1 MMMSKKAAPEKAP
14 AKVNN
19 CTQDKVF
26 MVVLHII
33 LAFILVVVIYPLLFV
48 VFASVSDPQYVNSG
62 ALLLYPKGFNLLGYQ
77 QVFRDQRI
85 LIGYANTIYYT
96 VFGTILA
103 VAVNM
108 MAGYS
113 LSRDDLPG
121 RGIIMALF
129 VFTMYFGGGMIPFY
143 LIVRNLHLTNT
154 RAILVLLGGT
164 SVYNMIIVRSF
175 FVSTIP
181 RELQEAAEIDGC
193 GIARFFVSIVM
204 PLSKAITAV
213 IVLYCAVGQW
223 NAYFN
228 ALIFLSDRDKFPLQ
242 IFLREILLTAKTY
255 ESAEVLSTLSGD
267 DLARMQRMSEVT
279 KYGVIVVSTLPIIA
293 LYPFLQ
299 KYFVKGVM
307 IGSLKG

>member
-1 MMMSKKAAPEKAP
+1 MKRQKEKTALTHI
-14 AKVNN
+14 NN
-19 CTQDKVF
+19 CAQDKVF
-26 MVVLHII
+26 MTVLHVVL
-33 LAFILVVVIYPLLFV
+33 AFVLIVVIYPLLFV
-48 VFASVSDPQYVNSG
+48 VFASMSDPQYVNSG

-85 LIGYANTIYYT
+85 LIGYGNTIYYT

-108 MAGYS
+108 MGGYA

-121 RGIIMALF
+121 RGIVMALF

-154 RAILVLLGGT
+154 RTILVLLGGT
-164 SVYNMIIVRSF
+164 SVYNMIIARSF
-175 FVSTIP
+175 FISTIP

-193 GIARFFVSIVM
+193 GTGRFFFSIVM

-228 ALIFLSDRDKFPLQ
+228 ALIFISDRDKFPLQ

-255 ESAEVLSTLSGD
+255 ESADVLSTLSGD
-267 DLARMQRMSEVT
+267 DLARM
-279 KYGVIVVSTLPIIA
+279 
-293 LYPFLQ
+293 
-299 KYFVKGVM
+299 
-307 IGSLKG
+307 

>member
-1 MMMSKKAAPEKAP
+1 MKRQKEKTALTHI
-14 AKVNN
+14 NN
-19 CTQDKVF
+19 CAQDKVF
-26 MVVLHII
+26 MTVLYVVL
-33 LAFILVVVIYPLLFV
+33 ALVLIVVIYPLLFV
-48 VFASVSDPQYVNSG
+48 LFASMSDPQYVNSG

-85 LIGYANTIYYT
+85 LIGYGNTIYYT

-103 VAVNM
+103 VAINM
-108 MAGYS
+108 MGGYA

-121 RGIIMALF
+121 RGIVMALF

-154 RAILVLLGGT
+154 RTILVLLGGT

-175 FVSTIP
+175 FISTIP

-193 GIARFFVSIVM
+193 GTGRFFFSIVM

-228 ALIFLSDRDKFPLQ
+228 ALIFISDRDKFPLQ

-255 ESAEVLSTLSGD
+255 ESADVLSTLSGD

-279 KYGVIVVSTLPIIA
+279 KYGGIVVSTLPIIA

>member
-1 MMMSKKAAPEKAP
+1 MKRQKEKTALTHI
-14 AKVNN
+14 NN
-19 CTQDKVF
+19 CAQDKVF
-26 MVVLHII
+26 MTVLYVVL
-33 LAFILVVVIYPLLFV
+33 ALVLIVVIYPLLFV
-48 VFASVSDPQYVNSG
+48 LFASMSNPQYVNSG

-85 LIGYANTIYYT
+85 LIGYGNTIYYT

-108 MAGYS
+108 MGGYA

-121 RGIIMALF
+121 RGIVMALF

-154 RAILVLLGGT
+154 RTILVLLGGT
-164 SVYNMIIVRSF
+164 SVYNMIIARSF
-175 FVSTIP
+175 FISTIP

-193 GIARFFVSIVM
+193 GTGRFFFSIVM

-228 ALIFLSDRDKFPLQ
+228 ALIFISDRDKFPLQ

-255 ESAEVLSTLSGD
+255 ESADVLSTLSGD

>member
-1 MMMSKKAAPEKAP
+1 MKRRKEKTALTHI
-14 AKVNN
+14 NN

-26 MVVLHII
+26 MTVLYVVL
-33 LAFILVVVIYPLLFV
+33 ALVLIVVIYPLLFV
-48 VFASVSDPQYVNSG
+48 LFASMSDPQYVNSG

-85 LIGYANTIYYT
+85 LIGYGNTIYYT

-108 MAGYS
+108 MGGYA

-121 RGIIMALF
+121 RGIVMALF

-154 RAILVLLGGT
+154 RTILVLLGGT
-164 SVYNMIIVRSF
+164 SVYNMIIARSF
-175 FVSTIP
+175 FISTIP

-193 GIARFFVSIVM
+193 GTGRFFFSIVM

-228 ALIFLSDRDKFPLQ
+228 ALIFISDRDKFPLQ

-255 ESAEVLSTLSGD
+255 ESADVLSTLSGD

>member
-1 MMMSKKAAPEKAP
+1 MKRQKEKTALTHI
-14 AKVNN
+14 NN
-19 CTQDKVF
+19 CAQDKVF
-26 MVVLHII
+26 MTVLYVVL
-33 LAFILVVVIYPLLFV
+33 AFVLIVVIYPLLFV
-48 VFASVSDPQYVNSG
+48 LFASMSDPQYVNSG

-85 LIGYANTIYYT
+85 LIGYGNTIYYT

-108 MAGYS
+108 MGGYA

-121 RGIIMALF
+121 RGIVMALF

-154 RAILVLLGGT
+154 RTILVLLGGT
-164 SVYNMIIVRSF
+164 SVYNMIIARSF
-175 FVSTIP
+175 FISTIP

-193 GIARFFVSIVM
+193 GTGRFFFSIVM

-228 ALIFLSDRDKFPLQ
+228 ALIFISDRDKFPLQ

-255 ESAEVLSTLSGD
+255 ESADVLSTLSGD

-279 KYGVIVVSTLPIIA
+279 KYGVIIVSTLPIIA

>member
-1 MMMSKKAAPEKAP
+1 MT
-14 AKVNN
+14 VLY
-19 CTQDKVF
+19 
-26 MVVLHII
+26 VVL
-33 LAFILVVVIYPLLFV
+33 ALVLIVVIYPLLFV
-48 VFASVSDPQYVNSG
+48 LFASMSDPQYVNSG

-85 LIGYANTIYYT
+85 LIGYGNTIYYT

-103 VAVNM
+103 VAINM
-108 MAGYS
+108 MGGYA

-121 RGIIMALF
+121 RGIVMALF

-154 RAILVLLGGT
+154 RTILVLLGGT
-164 SVYNMIIVRSF
+164 SVYNMIIARSF
-175 FVSTIP
+175 FISTIP

-193 GIARFFVSIVM
+193 GTGRFFFSIVM

-228 ALIFLSDRDKFPLQ
+228 ALIFISDRDKFPLQ

-255 ESAEVLSTLSGD
+255 ESADVLSTLSGD

>member
-1 MMMSKKAAPEKAP
+1 MKRQKEKTALTHI
-14 AKVNN
+14 NN
-19 CTQDKVF
+19 CAQDKVF
-26 MVVLHII
+26 MTVLYVVL
-33 LAFILVVVIYPLLFV
+33 ALVLIVVIYPLLFV
-48 VFASVSDPQYVNSG
+48 LFASMSDPQYVNSG

-85 LIGYANTIYYT
+85 LIGYGNTIYYT

-103 VAVNM
+103 VAINM
-108 MAGYS
+108 MGGYA

-121 RGIIMALF
+121 RGIVMALF

-154 RAILVLLGGT
+154 RTILVLLGGT

-175 FVSTIP
+175 FISTIP

-193 GIARFFVSIVM
+193 GTGRFFFSIVM

-228 ALIFLSDRDKFPLQ
+228 ALIFISDRDKFPLQ

-255 ESAEVLSTLSGD
+255 ESADVLSTLSGD
-267 DLARMQRMSEVT
+267 DLARMQRKSEVT

>member
-1 MMMSKKAAPEKAP
+1 MKRQKEKTALTHI
-14 AKVNN
+14 NN
-19 CTQDKVF
+19 CAQDKVF
-26 MVVLHII
+26 MTVLYVVLTFVLI
-33 LAFILVVVIYPLLFV
+33 VVIYPLLFV
-48 VFASVSDPQYVNSG
+48 VFASMSDPQYVNSG

-85 LIGYANTIYYT
+85 LIGYGNTIYYT

-108 MAGYS
+108 MGGYA

-121 RGIIMALF
+121 RGIVMALF

-154 RAILVLLGGT
+154 RTILVLLGGT
-164 SVYNMIIVRSF
+164 SVYNMIIARSF
-175 FVSTIP
+175 FISTIP

-193 GIARFFVSIVM
+193 GTGRFFFSIVM

-228 ALIFLSDRDKFPLQ
+228 ALIFISDRDKFPLQ

-255 ESAEVLSTLSGD
+255 ESADVLSTLSGD

>member
-1 MMMSKKAAPEKAP
+1 MKRQKEKTALTHI
-14 AKVNN
+14 NN
-19 CTQDKVF
+19 CAQDKVF
-26 MVVLHII
+26 MTVLYVVL
-33 LAFILVVVIYPLLFV
+33 ALVLIVVIYPLLFV
-48 VFASVSDPQYVNSG
+48 VFASMSDPQYVNSG

-85 LIGYANTIYYT
+85 LIGYGNTIYYT

-108 MAGYS
+108 MGGYA

-121 RGIIMALF
+121 RGIVMALC

-154 RAILVLLGGT
+154 RTILVLLGGT

-175 FVSTIP
+175 FISTIP

-193 GIARFFVSIVM
+193 GTGRFFFSIVM

-228 ALIFLSDRDKFPLQ
+228 ALIFISDRDKFPLQ

-255 ESAEVLSTLSGD
+255 ESADVLSTLSGD

>member
-1 MMMSKKAAPEKAP
+1 MKRQKEKTALTHI
-14 AKVNN
+14 NN
-19 CTQDKVF
+19 CAQDKVF
-26 MVVLHII
+26 MTVLYVVLALVLI
-33 LAFILVVVIYPLLFV
+33 VVVYPLLFV
-48 VFASVSDPQYVNSG
+48 LFASMSDPQYVNSG

-85 LIGYANTIYYT
+85 LIGYGNTIYYT

-108 MAGYS
+108 MGGYA

-121 RGIIMALF
+121 RGIVMALF

-154 RAILVLLGGT
+154 RTILVLLGGT
-164 SVYNMIIVRSF
+164 SVYNMIIARSF
-175 FVSTIP
+175 FISTIP

-193 GIARFFVSIVM
+193 GTGRFFFSIVM

-228 ALIFLSDRDKFPLQ
+228 ALIFISDRDKFPLQ

-255 ESAEVLSTLSGD
+255 ESADVLSTLSGD

>member
-1 MMMSKKAAPEKAP
+1 M
-14 AKVNN
+14 
-19 CTQDKVF
+19 
-26 MVVLHII
+26 
-33 LAFILVVVIYPLLFV
+33 
-48 VFASVSDPQYVNSG
+48 AS
-62 ALLLYPKGFNLLGYQ
+62 
-77 QVFRDQRI
+77 
-85 LIGYANTIYYT
+85 
-96 VFGTILA
+96 
-103 VAVNM
+103 
-108 MAGYS
+108 
-113 LSRDDLPG
+113 DL
-121 RGIIMALF
+121 
-129 VFTMYFGGGMIPFY
+129 
-143 LIVRNLHLTNT
+143 NLHLTNT
-154 RAILVLLGGT
+154 RTILVLLGGT

-175 FVSTIP
+175 FISTIP

-193 GIARFFVSIVM
+193 GTGRFFFSIVM

-228 ALIFLSDRDKFPLQ
+228 ALIFISDRDKFPLQ

-255 ESAEVLSTLSGD
+255 ESADVLSTLSGD

>member
-1 MMMSKKAAPEKAP
+1 MKRQKEKTALTHI
-14 AKVNN
+14 NN
-19 CTQDKVF
+19 CAQDKVF
-26 MVVLHII
+26 MTVLYVVL
-33 LAFILVVVIYPLLFV
+33 ALVLIVVIYPLLFV
-48 VFASVSDPQYVNSG
+48 LFASMSDPQYVNSG
-62 ALLLYPKGFNLLGYQ
+62 ALLLYPKGFNLRGYQ

-85 LIGYANTIYYT
+85 LIGYGNTIYYT

-103 VAVNM
+103 VAINM
-108 MAGYS
+108 MGGYA

-121 RGIIMALF
+121 RGIVMALF

-154 RAILVLLGGT
+154 RTILVLLGGT

-175 FVSTIP
+175 FISTIP

-193 GIARFFVSIVM
+193 GTGRFFFSIVM

-228 ALIFLSDRDKFPLQ
+228 ALIFISDRDKFPLQ

-255 ESAEVLSTLSGD
+255 ESADVLSTLSGD

>member
-1 MMMSKKAAPEKAP
+1 MKRQKEKTALTHI
-14 AKVNN
+14 NN
-19 CTQDKVF
+19 CAQDKVF
-26 MVVLHII
+26 MTVLYVVL
-33 LAFILVVVIYPLLFV
+33 ALVLIVVIYPLLFV
-48 VFASVSDPQYVNSG
+48 VFASMSDPQYVNSG

-85 LIGYANTIYYT
+85 LIGYGNTIYYT

-108 MAGYS
+108 MGGYA

-121 RGIIMALF
+121 RGIVMSLF

-154 RAILVLLGGT
+154 RTILVLLGGT
-164 SVYNMIIVRSF
+164 SVYNMIIARSF
-175 FVSTIP
+175 FISTIP

-193 GIARFFVSIVM
+193 GTGRFFFSIVM

-228 ALIFLSDRDKFPLQ
+228 ALIFISDRDKFPLQ

-255 ESAEVLSTLSGD
+255 ESADVLSTLSGD

>member
-1 MMMSKKAAPEKAP
+1 MT
-14 AKVNN
+14 VLY
-19 CTQDKVF
+19 
-26 MVVLHII
+26 VVL
-33 LAFILVVVIYPLLFV
+33 ALVLIVVIYPLLFV
-48 VFASVSDPQYVNSG
+48 LFASMSDPQYVNSG

-85 LIGYANTIYYT
+85 LIGYGNTIYYT

-108 MAGYS
+108 MGGYA

-121 RGIIMALF
+121 RGIVMALF

-154 RAILVLLGGT
+154 RTILVLLGGT

-175 FVSTIP
+175 FISTIP

-193 GIARFFVSIVM
+193 GTGRFFFSIVM

-228 ALIFLSDRDKFPLQ
+228 ALIFISDRDKFPLQ

-255 ESAEVLSTLSGD
+255 ESADVLSTLSGD

>member
-1 MMMSKKAAPEKAP
+1 MKRQKEKTALTHI
-14 AKVNN
+14 NN
-19 CTQDKVF
+19 CAQDKVF
-26 MVVLHII
+26 MTVLYVVL
-33 LAFILVVVIYPLLFV
+33 ALVLIVVIYPLLFV
-48 VFASVSDPQYVNSG
+48 LFASMSDPQYVNSG

-85 LIGYANTIYYT
+85 LIGYGNTIYYT

-108 MAGYS
+108 MGGYA

-121 RGIIMALF
+121 RGIVMALF

-154 RAILVLLGGT
+154 RTILVLLGGT
-164 SVYNMIIVRSF
+164 SVYNMIIARSF
-175 FVSTIP
+175 FISTIP
-181 RELQEAAEIDGC
+181 RELQEAAEIDCC
-193 GIARFFVSIVM
+193 GTGRFFFSIVM

-228 ALIFLSDRDKFPLQ
+228 ALRFISDRDKFPLQ

-255 ESAEVLSTLSGD
+255 ESADVLSTLSGD

>member
-1 MMMSKKAAPEKAP
+1 MKRQKEKTALTHI
-14 AKVNN
+14 NN
-19 CTQDKVF
+19 CAQDKVF
-26 MVVLHII
+26 MTVLYVVL
-33 LAFILVVVIYPLLFV
+33 ALVLIVVIYPMLFV
-48 VFASVSDPQYVNSG
+48 LFASMSDPQYVNSG

-85 LIGYANTIYYT
+85 LIGYGNTIYYT

-103 VAVNM
+103 VAINM
-108 MAGYS
+108 MGGYA

-121 RGIIMALF
+121 RGIVMALF

-154 RAILVLLGGT
+154 RTILVLLGGT

-175 FVSTIP
+175 FISTIP

-193 GIARFFVSIVM
+193 GTGRFFFSIVM

-228 ALIFLSDRDKFPLQ
+228 ALIFISDRDKFPLQ

-255 ESAEVLSTLSGD
+255 ESADVLSTLSGD
-267 DLARMQRMSEVT
+267 DLARMQRKSEVT

>member
-1 MMMSKKAAPEKAP
+1 MKRQKEKTALTHI
-14 AKVNN
+14 NN
-19 CTQDKVF
+19 CAQDKVF
-26 MVVLHII
+26 MSVLYVVL
-33 LAFILVVVIYPLLFV
+33 ALVLIVVIYPLLFV
-48 VFASVSDPQYVNSG
+48 VFASMSDPQYVNSG

-85 LIGYANTIYYT
+85 LIGYGNTIYYT

-108 MAGYS
+108 MGGYA

-121 RGIIMALF
+121 RGIVMALF

-154 RAILVLLGGT
+154 RTILVLLGGT
-164 SVYNMIIVRSF
+164 SVYNMIIARSF
-175 FVSTIP
+175 FISTIP

-193 GIARFFVSIVM
+193 GTGRFFFSIVM

-228 ALIFLSDRDKFPLQ
+228 ALIFISDRDKFPLQ

-255 ESAEVLSTLSGD
+255 ESADVLSTLSGD

>member
-1 MMMSKKAAPEKAP
+1 MKRQKEKTALTHI
-14 AKVNN
+14 NN
-19 CTQDKVF
+19 CAQDNVF
-26 MVVLHII
+26 MTVLYVVL
-33 LAFILVVVIYPLLFV
+33 ALVLIVVIYPLLFV
-48 VFASVSDPQYVNSG
+48 LFASMSDPQYVNSG

-85 LIGYANTIYYT
+85 LIGYGNTIYYT

-108 MAGYS
+108 MGGYA

-121 RGIIMALF
+121 RGIVMALF

-154 RAILVLLGGT
+154 RTILVLLGGT

-175 FVSTIP
+175 FISTIP

-193 GIARFFVSIVM
+193 GTGRFFFSIVM

-228 ALIFLSDRDKFPLQ
+228 ALIFISDRDKFPLQ

-255 ESAEVLSTLSGD
+255 ESADVLSTLSGD

>member
-1 MMMSKKAAPEKAP
+1 MKRQKEKTALTHI
-14 AKVNN
+14 NN
-19 CTQDKVF
+19 CAQDKVF
-26 MVVLHII
+26 MTVLYVVL
-33 LAFILVVVIYPLLFV
+33 ALVLIVVIYPLLFV
-48 VFASVSDPQYVNSG
+48 VFASMSDPQYVNSG

-85 LIGYANTIYYT
+85 LIGYGNTIYYT

-108 MAGYS
+108 MGGYA

-121 RGIIMALF
+121 RGIVMALF

-154 RAILVLLGGT
+154 RTILVLLGGT
-164 SVYNMIIVRSF
+164 SVYNMIIARSF
-175 FVSTIP
+175 FISTIP

-193 GIARFFVSIVM
+193 GTGRFFFSIVM

-228 ALIFLSDRDKFPLQ
+228 ALIFISDRDKFPLQ

-255 ESAEVLSTLSGD
+255 ESADVLSTLSGD

>member
-1 MMMSKKAAPEKAP
+1 MKRQKEKAALTHI
-14 AKVNN
+14 NN

-26 MVVLHII
+26 MTVLYVVL
-33 LAFILVVVIYPLLFV
+33 ALVLIVVIYPLLFV
-48 VFASVSDPQYVNSG
+48 LFASMSDPQYVNSG

-85 LIGYANTIYYT
+85 LIGYGNTIYYT

-108 MAGYS
+108 MGGYA

-121 RGIIMALF
+121 RGIVMALF

-154 RAILVLLGGT
+154 RTILVLLGGT

-175 FVSTIP
+175 FISTIP

-193 GIARFFVSIVM
+193 GTGRFFFSIVM

-228 ALIFLSDRDKFPLQ
+228 ALIFISDRDKFPLQ

-255 ESAEVLSTLSGD
+255 ESADVLSTLSGD

>member
-1 MMMSKKAAPEKAP
+1 MKRQKEKTALTHI
-14 AKVNN
+14 NN
-19 CTQDKVF
+19 CAQDKVF
-26 MVVLHII
+26 MTVLHVVL
-33 LAFILVVVIYPLLFV
+33 AFVLIVVIYPLLFV
-48 VFASVSDPQYVNSG
+48 VFASMSDPQYVNSG

-85 LIGYANTIYYT
+85 LIGYGNTIYYT

-108 MAGYS
+108 MGGYA

-121 RGIIMALF
+121 RGIVMALF

-143 LIVRNLHLTNT
+143 LIVRNLHFTNT
-154 RAILVLLGGT
+154 RTILVLLGGT
-164 SVYNMIIVRSF
+164 SVYNMIIARSF
-175 FVSTIP
+175 FISTIP

-193 GIARFFVSIVM
+193 GTGRFFFSIVM

-228 ALIFLSDRDKFPLQ
+228 ALIFISDRDKFPLQ

-255 ESAEVLSTLSGD
+255 ESADVLSTLSGD

>member
-1 MMMSKKAAPEKAP
+1 MKRQKEKTALTHI
-14 AKVNN
+14 NN
-19 CTQDKVF
+19 CAQDKVF
-26 MVVLHII
+26 MTVLYVI
-33 LAFILVVVIYPLLFV
+33 LAFVLIVVIYPLLFV
-48 VFASVSDPQYVNSG
+48 LFASMSDPQYVNSG

-85 LIGYANTIYYT
+85 LIGYGNTIYYT

-103 VAVNM
+103 VAINM
-108 MAGYS
+108 MGGYA

-121 RGIIMALF
+121 RGIVMALF

-154 RAILVLLGGT
+154 RTILVLLGGT
-164 SVYNMIIVRSF
+164 SVYNMIIARSF
-175 FVSTIP
+175 FISTIP

-193 GIARFFVSIVM
+193 GTGRFFFSIVM

-228 ALIFLSDRDKFPLQ
+228 ALIFISDRDKFPLQ

-255 ESAEVLSTLSGD
+255 ESADVLSTLSGD

>member
-1 MMMSKKAAPEKAP
+1 MKRQKEKTALTHI
-14 AKVNN
+14 NN
-19 CTQDKVF
+19 CAQDKAF
-26 MVVLHII
+26 MTVLYVVL
-33 LAFILVVVIYPLLFV
+33 ALVLIVVIYPLLFV
-48 VFASVSDPQYVNSG
+48 LFASMSDPQYVNSG

-85 LIGYANTIYYT
+85 LIGYGNTIYYT

-108 MAGYS
+108 MGGYA

-121 RGIIMALF
+121 RGIVMALF

-154 RAILVLLGGT
+154 RTILVLLGGT
-164 SVYNMIIVRSF
+164 SVYNMIIARSF
-175 FVSTIP
+175 FISTIP

-193 GIARFFVSIVM
+193 GTGRFFFSIVM

-228 ALIFLSDRDKFPLQ
+228 ALIFISDRDKFPLQ

-255 ESAEVLSTLSGD
+255 ESADVLSTLSGD

>member
-1 MMMSKKAAPEKAP
+1 MKRQKEKTALTHI
-14 AKVNN
+14 NN
-19 CTQDKVF
+19 CAQDKVF
-26 MVVLHII
+26 MTVLYVVL
-33 LAFILVVVIYPLLFV
+33 ALVLIVVIYPLLFV
-48 VFASVSDPQYVNSG
+48 VFASMSDPQYVNSG

-85 LIGYANTIYYT
+85 LIGYGNTIYYT

-108 MAGYS
+108 MGGYA

-121 RGIIMALF
+121 RGIVMALF

-154 RAILVLLGGT
+154 RTILVLLGGT

-175 FVSTIP
+175 FISTIP

-193 GIARFFVSIVM
+193 GTGRFFFSIVM

-228 ALIFLSDRDKFPLQ
+228 ALIFISDRDKFPLQ

-255 ESAEVLSTLSGD
+255 ESADVLSTLSGD

>member
-1 MMMSKKAAPEKAP
+1 MKRQKEKTALTHI
-14 AKVNN
+14 NN
-19 CTQDKVF
+19 CAQDKIF
-26 MVVLHII
+26 MTVLYVVL
-33 LAFILVVVIYPLLFV
+33 ALVLIVVIYPLLFV
-48 VFASVSDPQYVNSG
+48 LFASMSDPQYVNSG

-85 LIGYANTIYYT
+85 LIGYGNTIYYT

-108 MAGYS
+108 MGGYA

-121 RGIIMALF
+121 RGIVMALF

-154 RAILVLLGGT
+154 RTILVLLGGT

-175 FVSTIP
+175 FISTIP

-193 GIARFFVSIVM
+193 GTGRFFFSIVM

-228 ALIFLSDRDKFPLQ
+228 ALIFISDRDKFPLQ

-255 ESAEVLSTLSGD
+255 ESADVLSTLSGD

>member
-1 MMMSKKAAPEKAP
+1 MKRQKEKTALTHI
-14 AKVNN
+14 NN
-19 CTQDKVF
+19 CAQDKVF
-26 MVVLHII
+26 MTVLYVI
-33 LAFILVVVIYPLLFV
+33 LAFVLIVVIYPLLFV
-48 VFASVSDPQYVNSG
+48 LFASMSDPQYVNSG

-85 LIGYANTIYYT
+85 LIGYGNTIYYT

-108 MAGYS
+108 MGGYA

-121 RGIIMALF
+121 RGIVMALF

-154 RAILVLLGGT
+154 RTILVLLGGT
-164 SVYNMIIVRSF
+164 SVYNMIIARSF
-175 FVSTIP
+175 FISTIP

-193 GIARFFVSIVM
+193 GTGRFFFSIVM

-228 ALIFLSDRDKFPLQ
+228 ALIFISDRDKFPLQ

-255 ESAEVLSTLSGD
+255 ESADVLSTLSGD

>member
-1 MMMSKKAAPEKAP
+1 MKRQKEKTALTHI
-14 AKVNN
+14 NN
-19 CTQDKVF
+19 CAQDKVF
-26 MVVLHII
+26 MTVLYVVL
-33 LAFILVVVIYPLLFV
+33 ALVLIVVIYPLLFV
-48 VFASVSDPQYVNSG
+48 VFASMSDPQYVNSG

-85 LIGYANTIYYT
+85 LIGYGNTIYYT

-108 MAGYS
+108 MGGYA

-121 RGIIMALF
+121 RDIVMALF

-154 RAILVLLGGT
+154 RTILVLLGGT
-164 SVYNMIIVRSF
+164 SVYNMIIARSF
-175 FVSTIP
+175 FISTIP

-193 GIARFFVSIVM
+193 GTGRFFFSIVM

-228 ALIFLSDRDKFPLQ
+228 ALIFISDRDKFPLQ

-255 ESAEVLSTLSGD
+255 ESADVLSTLSGD

>member
-1 MMMSKKAAPEKAP
+1 MKRQKEKTALTHI
-14 AKVNN
+14 NN
-19 CTQDKVF
+19 CAQDKVF
-26 MVVLHII
+26 MTVLHVVL
-33 LAFILVVVIYPLLFV
+33 AFVLIVVIYPLLFV
-48 VFASVSDPQYVNSG
+48 LFASMSDPQYVNSG

-85 LIGYANTIYYT
+85 LIGYGNTIYYT

-108 MAGYS
+108 MGGYA

-121 RGIIMALF
+121 RGIVMALF

-154 RAILVLLGGT
+154 RTILVLLGGT
-164 SVYNMIIVRSF
+164 SVYNMIIARSF
-175 FVSTIP
+175 FISTIP

-193 GIARFFVSIVM
+193 GTGRFFFSIVM

-228 ALIFLSDRDKFPLQ
+228 ALIFISDRDKFPLQ
-242 IFLREILLTAKTY
+242 IFLLTAKTY
-255 ESAEVLSTLSGD
+255 ESADVLSTLSGD

>member
-1 MMMSKKAAPEKAP
+1 MVERESGASRLF
-14 AKVNN
+14 NILN
-19 CTQDKVF
+19 YVF
-26 MVVLHII
+26 
-33 LAFILVVVIYPLLFV
+33 LAFIGIICLYPFLYV
-48 VFASVSDPQYVNSG
+48 VFASFSDPNQFIKHDFTVLWAPAGFSLEAYKHVFTGELGSGYMNTLIYVVAGTAISMLLTFLG
-62 ALLLYPKGFNLLGYQ
+62 AY
-77 QVFRDQRI
+77 V
-85 LIGYANTIYYT
+85 
-96 VFGTILA
+96 
-103 VAVNM
+103 
-108 MAGYS
+108 
-113 LSRDDLPG
+113 LSRKGYLLKKPLTMV
-121 RGIIMALF
+121 IM
-129 VFTMYFGGGMIPFY
+129 FTMYFNGGMIPFY

-154 RAILVLLGGT
+154 RTILVLLGGT
-164 SVYNMIIVRSF
+164 SVYNMIIARSF
-175 FVSTIP
+175 FISTIP

-193 GIARFFVSIVM
+193 GTGRFFFSIVM

-228 ALIFLSDRDKFPLQ
+228 ALIFISDRDKFPLQ

-255 ESAEVLSTLSGD
+255 ESADVLSTLSGD

>member
-1 MMMSKKAAPEKAP
+1 MKRQKEKTALTHI
-14 AKVNN
+14 NN
-19 CTQDKVF
+19 CAQDKVF
-26 MVVLHII
+26 MTVLYVVL
-33 LAFILVVVIYPLLFV
+33 ALVLIVVIYPLLFV
-48 VFASVSDPQYVNSG
+48 VFASMSDPQYVNSG

-85 LIGYANTIYYT
+85 LIGYGNTIYYT

-108 MAGYS
+108 MGGYA

-121 RGIIMALF
+121 RGIVMALF

-154 RAILVLLGGT
+154 RTILVLLGGT
-164 SVYNMIIVRSF
+164 SVYNMIIARSF
-175 FVSTIP
+175 FISTIP

-193 GIARFFVSIVM
+193 GTGRFFFSIVM

-228 ALIFLSDRDKFPLQ
+228 ALIFISDRDKFPLQ

-255 ESAEVLSTLSGD
+255 ESADVLSTLSGD
-267 DLARMQRMSEVT
+267 DLARMQRISEVT

>member
-1 MMMSKKAAPEKAP
+1 MKRQKEKTALTHI
-14 AKVNN
+14 NN
-19 CTQDKVF
+19 CAQDKVF
-26 MVVLHII
+26 MTVLYVVL
-33 LAFILVVVIYPLLFV
+33 ALVLIVVIYPLLFV
-48 VFASVSDPQYVNSG
+48 LFASMSDPRYVNSG

-85 LIGYANTIYYT
+85 LIGYGNTIYYT

-108 MAGYS
+108 MGGYA

-121 RGIIMALF
+121 RGIVMALF

-154 RAILVLLGGT
+154 RTILVLLGGT
-164 SVYNMIIVRSF
+164 SVYNMIIARSF
-175 FVSTIP
+175 FISTIP

-193 GIARFFVSIVM
+193 GTGRFFFSIVM

-228 ALIFLSDRDKFPLQ
+228 ALIFISDRDKFPLQ

-255 ESAEVLSTLSGD
+255 ESADVLSTLSGD

>member
-1 MMMSKKAAPEKAP
+1 MMRKTSKTPTR
-14 AKVNN
+14 VND

-26 MVVLHII
+26 MIALHVVLT
-33 LAFILVVVIYPLLFV
+33 FILIVVLYPLLFV
-48 VFASVSDPQYVNSG
+48 LLASVSDPQYVNSG
-62 ALLLYPKGFNLLGYQ
+62 ALLLYPKGFNVLGYQ
-77 QVFRDQRI
+77 QVFKDQRI
-85 LIGYANTIYYT
+85 LIGYANTIFYT
-96 VFGTILA
+96 VSGASLA
-103 VAVNM
+103 VAVNLM
-108 MAGYS
+108 GGYA
-113 LSRDDLPG
+113 LSRSDLPG

-143 LIVRNLHLTNT
+143 LIVRGLRLTNT
-154 RAILVLLGGT
+154 RTILVLLGGT

-175 FVSTIP
+175 FMSTIP
-181 RELQEAAEIDGC
+181 HELQEAAEIDGC
-193 GIARFFVSIVM
+193 GTGKFFFSVVL
-204 PLSKAITAV
+204 PLSKAIVAV

-228 ALIFLSDRDKFPLQ
+228 ALIFISDRDKYPLQ

-255 ESAEVLSTLSGD
+255 ESAEVLSTMSGEDLS
-267 DLARMQRMSEVT
+267 RMQRMSEVV
-279 KYGVIVVSTLPIIA
+279 KYGVIVVSTLPMIA

>member
-1 MMMSKKAAPEKAP
+1 MKRQKEKTALTHI
-14 AKVNN
+14 NN
-19 CTQDKVF
+19 CAQDKVF
-26 MVVLHII
+26 MTVLYVELTFVLI
-33 LAFILVVVIYPLLFV
+33 VVIYPLLFV
-48 VFASVSDPQYVNSG
+48 VFASMSDPQYVNSG

-85 LIGYANTIYYT
+85 LIGYGNTIYYT

-108 MAGYS
+108 MGGYA

-121 RGIIMALF
+121 RGIVMALF

-154 RAILVLLGGT
+154 RTILVLLGGT
-164 SVYNMIIVRSF
+164 SVYNMIIARSF
-175 FVSTIP
+175 FISTIP

-193 GIARFFVSIVM
+193 GTGRFFFSIVM

-228 ALIFLSDRDKFPLQ
+228 ALIFISDRDKFPLQ

-255 ESAEVLSTLSGD
+255 ESADVLSTLSGD

>member
-1 MMMSKKAAPEKAP
+1 MKRQKEKTALTHI
-14 AKVNN
+14 NN
-19 CTQDKVF
+19 CAQDKVF
-26 MVVLHII
+26 MTVLHVVLAVVLI
-33 LAFILVVVIYPLLFV
+33 VVIYPLLFV
-48 VFASVSDPQYVNSG
+48 LFASMSDPQYVNSG

-85 LIGYANTIYYT
+85 LIGYGNTIYYT

-108 MAGYS
+108 MGGYA

-121 RGIIMALF
+121 RGIVMALF

-154 RAILVLLGGT
+154 RTILVLLGGT
-164 SVYNMIIVRSF
+164 SVYNMIIARSF
-175 FVSTIP
+175 FISTIP

-193 GIARFFVSIVM
+193 GTGRFFFSIVM

-228 ALIFLSDRDKFPLQ
+228 ALIFISDRDKFPLQ

-255 ESAEVLSTLSGD
+255 ESADVLSTLSGD